1 MQTAYCA
8 VSATITMLALEK
20 VERALQALGVPGL
33 TVNRV
38 KGYGV
43 YKNFYQRDWLV
54 THARIQVYVREQR
67 VQEVVNAIM
76 DAAHTGDEDDGVIVV
91 TPILHFYRI
100 ADRCDLCTQAA
111 SPDTEDDHSAS
122 AW

>member
-1 MQTAYCA
+1 MQTPYCA
-8 VSATITMLALEK
+8 VSATIPMLALEK
-20 VERALQALGVPGL
+20 VERALQGLGVPGL

-54 THARIQVYVREQR
+54 THARIQVYVRRER
-67 VQEVVNAIM
+67 VQEVVQAIM
-76 DAAHTGDEDDGVIVV
+76 DAAHTGDEDDGIVIV

-100 ADRCDLCTQAA
+100 ADRSDLCAQAVA
-111 SPDTEDDHSAS
+111 DEEGTCCS
-122 AW
+122 W